1 MPFPDVPS
9 PGARPGAG
17 PCDCLHHTESG
28 PIPMSTC
35 FRCFGTGV
43 TNPRREKTLKRNREM
58 RIPTQ
63 EDFLAF
69 NGAHCKH
76 LYASIGPDWRCPG
89 CDRTKYQV
97 MRWTKRFPNSPNAFM
112 GWVVGLHQHHDHGI
126 GRARFPETLVCEQ
139 CNSADGA
146 AKRELKL
153 PEQFSFS
160 PAEIR
165 CFVIPVP
172 HGWHLINYA
181 AAHRFYLAASIPP
194 LLPPLAFWPPASTS

>member
-1 MPFPDVPS
+1 MPCPVAPVS
-9 PGARPGAG
+9 GARPGSG

-28 PIPMSTC
+28 PIPISTC

-43 TNPRREKTLKRNREM
+43 TDPRRDKTLKRNREM

-69 NGAHCKH
+69 DGAHCKR

-89 CDRTKYQV
+89 CHRTKYQV
-97 MRWTKRFPNSPNAFM
+97 MRWTKRFPDTPYSFM
-112 GWVVGLHQHHDHGI
+112 GWVMGLHKHHDHGNWP
-126 GRARFPETLVCEQ
+126 GRFPETLVCEQ
-139 CNSADGA
+139 CNSADAA

-153 PEQFSFS
+153 PKKFSFS

-165 CFVIPVP
+165 CFVIAVP
-172 HGWHLINYA
+172 HGWHLINYVA
-181 AAHRFYLAASIPP
+181 AQRLYVAANISPP
-194 LLPPLAFWPPASTS
+194 PPPAFWPPGGKP